1 MKKFK
6 IAYLPLTK
14 VNWSNDSLENA
25 RQDAL
30 SYLQT
35 LPGVEVAGGE
45 KMISLESEA
54 VELLERMEEEKPDLI
69 IAHFLTF
76 ALGVIV
82 PMFAR
87 RLNVPVVLWSM
98 KEPDPAG
105 GRLQNNSF
113 CAANMNAHFMY
124 RMHVPYFHIHAF
136 PNTKEANDALV
147 RAIKVTRCAAMLKKL
162 RIGVIGGR
170 VPGFFTSS
178 CSEMLLRTKIGA
190 EVKYIT
196 QHEVI
201 TTAEKLNPDEL
212 EEAKKTILSDAPC
225 HETDGPTDKQLEKSA
240 ALFAAVGKM
249 KDKFAVNTF
258 AMRCWPEFID
268 DDLYGIAVCST
279 IGHLT
284 NHGLIT
290 ACEGDVYGA
299 VTMQMTRELS
309 GELPF
314 FCDLVIMEG
323 DYAVAWH
330 CGAAPCSICK
340 SGFTAQLRKSS
351 TVDGGGVKGVTN
363 EFPLKPGRITLVRLG
378 ETRDGDGFRML
389 IAPGDGLD
397 TDLFVRGNPL
407 KIKLDAGCDKMR
419 EEIIGNGWEHHYT
432 LCYGDQTEA
441 LTDLCKILNIQYTI
455 VK

>member
-14 VNWSNDSLENA
+14 VNWSNETLETA
-25 RQDAL
+25 RKDAL
-30 SYLQT
+30 AFLQT
-35 LPGVEVAGGE
+35 LSGVETVGGSR
-45 KMISLESEA
+45 MIALESEA
-54 VELLERMEEEKPDLI
+54 IAELERMEEEKPDLI
-69 IAHFLTF
+69 VAHFMTF

-124 RMHVPYFHIHAF
+124 RMRVPYFHIHAF
-136 PNTKEANDALV
+136 PGSAEANEGLLNAV
-147 RAIKVTRCAAMLKKL
+147 KVTRTVNMLGKI
-162 RIGVIGGR
+162 RVGVIGGR

-178 CSEMLLRTKIGA
+178 CNEMMLRNKIGA

-201 TTAEKLNPDEL
+201 ETAKKITGDEL
-212 EEAKKTILSDAPC
+212 ADARKTILADSPC
-225 HETDGPTDKQLEKSA
+225 HDTDGPTPAQLDKSA

-249 KDKFAVNTF
+249 KERFAVNTF
-258 AMRCWPEFID
+258 AMRCWPEFIA

-299 VTMQMTRELS
+299 VTMQIARELS

-323 DYAVAWH
+323 NYAVAWH
-330 CGAAPCSICK
+330 CGAAPCAICK
-340 SGFTAQLRKSS
+340 SGFNAQLRKSS
-351 TVDGGGVKGVTN
+351 TVEGGGVKGVTN
-363 EFPLKPGRITLVRLG
+363 EFPLKPGRVTLFRLG

-389 IAPGDGLD
+389 IAAGDGLD
-397 TDLFVRGNPL
+397 TDLFIRGNPL

-419 EEIIGNGWEHHYT
+419 QEIIGNGWEHHYT
-432 LCYGDQTEA
+432 LCYGDQTGNLA
-441 LTDLCKILNIQYTI
+441 ALCKMLDIQYTI